1 MSFQPIANTN
11 IDIEEGNSDSEIFP
25 QNLKELVPV
34 NVQEE
39 IIGLLENDEK
49 VFSDRILCFN

>member
-1 MSFQPIANTN
+1 MSFQPISNTI
-11 IDIEEGNSDSEIFP
+11 IDLEESNSEIFP

-34 NVQEE
+34 NIQEE

-49 VFSDRILCFN
+49 VWNFSSVH